1 MIDYIE
7 TMICREIAEIED
19 REDGEQKDFELAL
32 ILELTQLYRDGIIE
46 ACVGED
52 GKLLWSI
59 ADLPFTTIQG
69 EQK

>member
-1 MIDYIE
+1 VVDYIE
-7 TMICREIAEIED
+7 TMICREIAEIEEK
-19 REDGEQKDFELAL
+19 EDSQARDFELAL

-46 ACVGED
+46 ACVGEN

-69 EQK
+69 EQN